1 MDTFIIGQTV
11 TPRGTEAHGLIV
23 DMYTHNGTQKVSVFH
38 NRKTPPRTYDASDLM
53 PYMVQSPDMVMLM
66 TDHGALYPFE
76 VADVAADYSAVYV
89 YDLDG
94 QRHRVPM
101 NEVTRVIPAT
111 IARLAGLYGSKES

>member
-1 MDTFIIGQTV
+1 MLIIGQTV

-38 NRKTPPRTYDASDLM
+38 SRKTPPRTYDACELA
-53 PYMVQSPDMVMLM
+53 PYVVQSPDMVMLM

-89 YDLDG
+89 YGLDG

-111 IARLAGLYGSKES
+111 VARLTSFYGENQS